1 VLAYI
6 VRSPE
11 SGYGLKRLF
20 SVTAA
25 GVYRPSPGAL
35 YPALRRLVGRGLITV
50 ENDEGQGHRPRKLY
64 RVTEAG
70 RAAHVDW
77 LRRPFDQASVANNL
91 GLHIMRFA
99 MMQGKLDRQE
109 VLAFLKDLAEGLRA
123 FIDGVERYLAEEVP
137 PGRIYAALALQH
149 GVAVHRA
156 SLAWAREAIA
166 TLDAS
171 EQATQVSAL
180 PSAAISRHRS
190 ITRLKSPRK
199 SPAQACGID

>member
-1 VLAYI
+1 MLAYI

-20 SVTAA
+20 SATPA

-35 YPALRRLVGRGLITV
+35 YPALRRLVARGLITV
-50 ENDEGQGHRPRKLY
+50 ENDEGQAGHRPRKLY

-77 LRRPFDQASVANNL
+77 LRRPVDQASVASNL

-109 VLAFLKDLAEGLRA
+109 VLTFLKDLAAGLRA
-123 FIDGVERYLAEEVP
+123 FIEGVERYLAEDVP
-137 PGRIYAALALQH
+137 PGRIHAALALQH

-156 SLAWAREAIA
+156 SLAWAVA
-166 TLDAS
+166 TKEFLELTS
-171 EQATQVSAL
+171 S
-180 PSAAISRHRS
+180 
-190 ITRLKSPRK
+190 
-199 SPAQACGID
+199 